1 MAQDIRDMFRDEEA
15 PQASERL
22 REGHEKRFEARLDEA
37 FPKKASEDKNYIFL
51 KIAAILVVAL
61 GIGLFFFNRQDPYSA
76 NPVADTPADTVA
88 PAEQEQEKGEV
99 QEKQFQLSDV
109 SPQFKKIENYYLGS
123 LNVELAKLDVNKE
136 NKALIDAFMEQ
147 LSELDKEYKRLNSE
161 FDKGGAN
168 EQTVEAMIANLQL
181 RLELLFKLKKKLKEI
196 NQTKNDSYENHQA

>member
-15 PQASERL
+15 PKASGRL
-22 REGHEKRFEARLDEA
+22 RKGHEKRFEARLDQA
-37 FPKKASEDKNYIFL
+37 FPKKASEDRKYLFL
-51 KIAAILVVAL
+51 KIAAVLVVAF
-61 GIGLFFFNRQDPYSA
+61 GIGLFFFDRQDPYSG
-76 NPVADTPADTVA
+76 NPVADTPDTVA
-88 PAEQEQEKGEV
+88 PVEEQQGNEKV
-99 QEKQFQLSDV
+99 SEKEFQLSDV

-136 NKALIDAFMEQ
+136 NKALVDAFMEQ
-147 LSELDKEYKRLNSE
+147 LAELDKEYKRLNSE

-196 NQTKNDSYENHQA
+196 NQTKNNSYENHQA